1 MIPGYLFDV
10 RGYYCRISV
19 VVYMLLVL
27 MLTFTLLVVLIG
39 FVLVMSTG
47 VVIVTHDERLIRDT
61 NCQLWVVENHSIA
74 QIDGDFD
81 DYRLELLQSLG
92 EEIAKKPSAAAELSA
107 GAN

>member
-1 MIPGYLFDV
+1 LIITSLVPM
-10 RGYYCRISV
+10 V
-19 VVYMLLVL
+19 VSSLCM
-27 MLTFTLLVVLIG
+27 LVVC
-39 FVLVMSTG
+39 TG
-47 VVIVTHDERLIRDT
+47 VVIVSHDERLIRDT
-61 NCQLWVVENHSIA
+61 NCQLWVVENQNIA